1 MKKNFRKVLTRSLHG
16 GNFSL
21 LWGLSDFCAL
31 ATAIMSRKAARFAK
45 KRILDKLEV
54 FKTF

>member
-1 MKKNFRKVLTRSLHG
+1 
-16 GNFSL
+16 
-21 LWGLSDFCAL
+21 L
-31 ATAIMSRKAARFAK
+31 ARAIMSRKAARFAK

>member
-21 LWGLSDFCAL
+21 LWGLSDFCDL